1 VVAIITRK
9 LTDDLA
15 SLVKQVDEK
24 VGANKDKKMAS
35 FVVVLSEDPAANEAK
50 LKELAKKQ
58 GIKNVPLTTFA
69 DSGGPESYKVS
80 KDAEVTVLLWVGSG
94 RTVKANHAFAP
105 GKLNKDGIKAVLED
119 TAKILE

>member
-1 VVAIITRK
+1 MVAIITRK
-9 LTDDLA
+9 LTGDLA

-50 LKELAKKQ
+50 LKELAKKE

-69 DSGGPESYKVS
+69 DSAGPESYKVS
-80 KDAEVTVLLWVGSG
+80 KDAEVTVLLWVGLK
-94 RTVKANHAFAP
+94 VKANHAFAP
-105 GKLNKDGIKAVLED
+105 GKLDKDGIKAVLDD
-119 TAKILE
+119 TAKILQ

>member
-1 VVAIITRK
+1 MVAIITRK
-9 LTDDLA
+9 LTGDLA

-50 LKELAKKQ
+50 LKELAKKE

-69 DSGGPESYKVS
+69 DSAGPESYKVS
-80 KDAEVTVLLWVGSG
+80 KDAEVTVLLWVGLK
-94 RTVKANHAFAP
+94 VKANHAFAP
-105 GKLNKDGIKAVLED
+105 GKLDKDGIKAVLDD
-119 TAKILE
+119 TAKILP

>member
-1 VVAIITRK
+1 MVAIFARK

-35 FVVVLSEDPAANEAK
+35 FVVILSEDPAAHEAK
-50 LKELAKKQ
+50 LKELAKKE
-58 GIKNVPLTTFA
+58 GIKNAPLTTYENSA
-69 DSGGPESYKVS
+69 GPESYKVS
-80 KDAEVTVLLWVGSG
+80 KDAEVTVLLWLD
-94 RTVKANHAFAP
+94 RKVKANHAFAP
-105 GKLNKDGIKAVLED
+105 GKLNKDGIKAVLDD

>member
-1 VVAIITRK
+1 MINIFAREI
-9 LTDDLA
+9 TDDLA

-50 LKELAKKQ
+50 LKELAKKE

-69 DSGGPESYKVS
+69 DSAGPESYKVS
-80 KDAEVTVLLWVGSG
+80 KDAEVTVLLWVGLK
-94 RTVKANHAFAP
+94 VKANHAFAP
-105 GKLNKDGIKAVLED
+105 GKLDKDGIKAVLDD
-119 TAKILE
+119 TAKILQ

>member
-50 LKELAKKQ
+50 LKELAKKE

-69 DSGGPESYKVS
+69 DSAGPESYKIS
-80 KDAEVTVLLWVGSG
+80 KDAEVTVLLWVGQK
-94 RTVKANHAFAP
+94 VKANLAFAP
-105 GKLNKDGIKAVLED
+105 GKLNKDGIKAVLDD

>member
-1 VVAIITRK
+1 MVAIFARK
-9 LTDDLA
+9 LTDDLT

-35 FVVVLSEDPAANEAK
+35 FVVILSEDPAANEAR
-50 LKELAKKQ
+50 LKELAKKE
-58 GIKNVPLTTFA
+58 GIKNAPLTTYEN
-69 DSGGPESYKVS
+69 SEGPESYKVS
-80 KDAEVTVLLWVGSG
+80 KDAEVTVLLWVGQK
-94 RTVKANHAFAP
+94 VKANHAFAP

>member
-1 VVAIITRK
+1 VVAIFTRK
-9 LTDDLA
+9 LTDNLA

-50 LKELAKKQ
+50 LKELAKKE

-69 DSGGPESYKVS
+69 DADGPESYKVS
-80 KDAEVTVLLWVGSG
+80 KDAEVTVLLWVGL
-94 RTVKANHAFAP
+94 TVKANHPFAP
-105 GKLNKDGIKAVLED
+105 GKLDKDGIKAVLDD

>member
-9 LTDDLA
+9 LTGDLA

-50 LKELAKKQ
+50 LKELAKKE

-69 DSGGPESYKVS
+69 DSAGPESYKVS
-80 KDAEVTVLLWVGSG
+80 KDAEVTVLLWVGLK
-94 RTVKANHAFAP
+94 VKANHAFAP
-105 GKLNKDGIKAVLED
+105 GKLDKDGIKAVLDD
-119 TAKILE
+119 TAKILQ